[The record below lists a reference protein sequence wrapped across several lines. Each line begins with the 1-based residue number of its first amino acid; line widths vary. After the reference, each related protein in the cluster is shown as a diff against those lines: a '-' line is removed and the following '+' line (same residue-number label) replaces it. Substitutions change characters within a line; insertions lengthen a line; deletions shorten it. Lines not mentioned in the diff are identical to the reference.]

1 MAEPSIAPAPGLT
14 TPADSRSG
22 QKTQFALFSD
32 SWIELQGY
40 VGAAIDLPI
49 TKGGFEEKYGTIGSS
64 KTILDSIAAMKGVQ
78 EAATEFGNPK
88 TLRASLI
95 KDPNL
100 LSTKEPPV
108 EIYTHTIWLGQ
119 RVR

>member
-64 KTILDSIAAMKGVQ
+64 KTILDSIDAMKGVQ
-78 EAATEFGNPK
+78 AAATEFGNPK
-88 TLRASLI
+88 TLRASVF
-95 KDPNL
+95 KDPTL
-100 LSTKEPPV
+100 LAAKEAPV
-108 EIYTHTIWLGQ
+108 EASD
-119 RVR
+119 V